1 MPEGTAAAA
10 SQARPASVSLTG
22 ALRFLVTDRFG
33 LLLIVWGLIAFGAR
47 PVFLAAHDGATGWPY
62 ATIRGAF
69 TPVALAHVGS
79 VIQWAS
85 FTGLIV
91 LAIIGHVRYAA
102 AMGEGAF
109 APAGLRFRIAAAYA
123 ALLAL
128 GYIAFLWSPVSV
140 FTTITHDSFIFF
152 DSTYRI
158 ANGLAPSSDFPT
170 ALGAASMY
178 LPAWAAILNGGY
190 GGSVEMASV
199 WVALGLGI
207 ACAVIGA
214 SRMPL
219 GFTAA
224 LVGVVFLVTVPGAML
239 DHWGG
244 ESQTLVDG
252 ETEVLADSL
261 TYAMFYNR
269 WGWAALIP
277 LFMALAPR
285 QDREDGPGIPEI
297 AAFAVVLT
305 FLFWLKLT
313 YFAAGLGCAAL
324 YAFSNPRPVRTLAWG
339 AGLTAIMT
347 VGIGL
352 MIGNLFAY
360 INDVLF
366 AAKVS
371 GGRAESLLGLIRKNM
386 QDILFAAA
394 PLGILAA
401 IGRFTW
407 RDGLAGAFIVGM
419 CLFIINQNGQLEN
432 MSGLIALAAYGAVR
446 VIQENGAHRI
456 ARIAATGAFAMLAL
470 ASILDRGMVLID
482 QAYAILREES
492 RPPAPWAREAALRN
506 VYIPERESLFN
517 RQINKSGTPEERL
530 HNLWLFGQLGRKQE
544 LRQGEY
550 METLMAGVDDLRTV
564 MKPGETVTTLDMTN
578 PFPFLMNVRPP
589 KGGWLTLH
597 KNRTISEEM
606 HPAPEVMFNDTD
618 HVMIAKMSMV
628 QSTADLLRD
637 IYGEWLDANYSEKV
651 DTLYWTRW
659 SHRKPPLRGATGRP
673 TQSSLIP

>member
-10 SQARPASVSLTG
+10 SPARPASISIVG

-33 LLLIVWGLIAFGAR
+33 LLLLVWALIAFAAR
-47 PVFLAAHDGATGWPY
+47 PAFLAAHDGAMGWPY
-62 ATIRGAF
+62 ENIRAAF
-69 TPVALAHVGS
+69 PPIALAHVGS
-79 VIQWAS
+79 VVQWAS
-85 FTGLIV
+85 FTGLV
-91 LAIIGHVRYAA
+91 ALAVIGHVRYAA
-102 AMGEGAF
+102 AMGADAF
-109 APAGLRFRIAAAYA
+109 VDAGLRFRIAAGYA
-123 ALLAL
+123 SLLAL
-128 GYIAFLWSPVSV
+128 GYVAFLWAPVSV

-158 ANGLAPSSDFPT
+158 ANGLAPSRDFPT
-170 ALGAASMY
+170 ALGAATMY
-178 LPAWAAILNGGY
+178 LPAWAAILSGGY

-199 WVALGLGI
+199 WVAFGLGI

-219 GFTAA
+219 AFTAA

-244 ESQTLVDG
+244 ESQTLIDG

-285 QDREDGPGIPEI
+285 QDRESAPGIPEI

-313 YFAAGLGCAAL
+313 YFAAGVACAAL
-324 YAFSNPRPVRTLAWG
+324 YAFSNPRPVRTLGWG

-352 MIGNLFAY
+352 MIGNLVAY

-394 PLGILAA
+394 PLGVLAA

-432 MSGLIALAAYGAVR
+432 MSGLIVLAAYGAVR
-446 VIQENGAHRI
+446 VMQEDGSHRI
-456 ARIAATGAFAMLAL
+456 ARIAASGAFAMLAL

-482 QAYAILREES
+482 QSYAILREQG
-492 RPPAPWAREAALRN
+492 RPAAPWAREKALRN

-517 RQINKSGTPEERL
+517 RTINKSETPEERL

-589 KGGWLTLH
+589 QGGWLTLH

-637 IYGEWLDANYSEKV
+637 IYGEWLDANYGERV

-659 SHRKPPLRGATGRP
+659 SHRKPALRGAMGP
-673 TQSSLIP
+673 ATQAALIP